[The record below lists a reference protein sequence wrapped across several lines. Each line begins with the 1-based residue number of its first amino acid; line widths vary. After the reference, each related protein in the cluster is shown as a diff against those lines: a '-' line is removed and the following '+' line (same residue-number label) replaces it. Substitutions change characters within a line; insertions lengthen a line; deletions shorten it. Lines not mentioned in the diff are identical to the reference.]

1 MLFVPIFCFCSYRSN
16 TTVCFNY
23 QPNFCTFPFIRT
35 NKKQRFGLRTS
46 QHNIIIAISMQAFDT
61 IFLLHCMI
69 YPACRKIP
77 DRLACKCSNRNTSSS
92 VQLHS
97 PIRQLTLFRCH
108 TIKQLSRSIYKS
120 FIFEFPSQCSNNK
133 LMKNTLIELFEISL
147 YEPFVFRV
155 PVKKTFHS
163 PYSKM

>member
-1 MLFVPIFCFCSYRSN
+1 MMRKWEYKLILLPLTTFSLSMLFVPIFCFCSYRSN

-108 TIKQLSRSIYKS
+108 TIKQLSRSI
-120 FIFEFPSQCSNNK
+120 
-133 LMKNTLIELFEISL
+133 
-147 YEPFVFRV
+147 
-155 PVKKTFHS
+155 
-163 PYSKM
+163 